1 MENNPQTNKKKLEE
15 HSHEELVELVK
26 KLKRRKKY
34 GLMFEAKSE
43 KVVERCKTELPILVE
58 HIDKAIV
65 DDDSKNTNVI
75 IQGDN
80 YHALSVL
87 NYTHSG
93 RIDLIYIDPPYN
105 TGNKDFMYNDR
116 YVEKDDNFKHSQW
129 LSFMAKRL
137 ELSKNLLTKKGAIFI
152 SIDDNEY
159 AQLKLLCDSVFGE
172 ENFINT
178 VCVKMSHLSGVKM
191 SHIDKKLPKLKE
203 YLLIYAKNKNALELL
218 PVYEDADI
226 IKSFDRYKSFIIKDT
241 KRPDDISKWKVVPLK
256 KAMLDLGFD
265 STDQD
270 QITDFYMNYSNQ
282 IFRTARNK
290 SEMFLGLPNDTL
302 FRKIETATGLK
313 KLAYRREEV
322 VFVSSKMSESDS
334 KLKQPLGDIWLDI
347 GINNLHNEGGIDFKN
362 GKKPLRL
369 IERIIGMTPSKNSLI
384 LDFFAGSGTTGEAT
398 LNMNELDGGDRQ
410 FILVTNNENKIAEQI
425 TYKRIK
431 NTIDNKQHPISL
443 RYFETAF
450 VAKNN
455 VSDDTR
461 RELVRRSVE
470 MICVRENTFT
480 KKYDNKDYKIYTN
493 GKISTGVIFDLDSI
507 EEFKE
512 KIEKLKLPARIYVFS
527 LSNDTYESDFADLEV
542 RHKLCAI
549 PESILEVY
557 RKLFI

>member
-1 MENNPQTNKKKLEE
+1 MQNNSPQKKKLED
-15 HSHEELVELVK
+15 HSHEELIDLVK

-34 GLMFEAKSE
+34 GLMFEAKPE
-43 KVVERCKTELPILVE
+43 KVVEQCKNELPVLIQHTE
-58 HIDKAIV
+58 KIIETEN
-65 DDDSKNTNVI
+65 SKNTNII

-93 RIDLIYIDPPYN
+93 KIDLIYIDPPYN
-105 TGNKDFMYNDR
+105 TGNKDFMYNDK
-116 YVEKDDNFKHSQW
+116 YVEKDDSFKHSEW
-129 LSFMAKRL
+129 LSFMNKRL
-137 ELSKNLLTKKGAIFI
+137 GLSRRLLTNKGAIFI

-159 AQLKLLCDSVFGE
+159 AQLKLLCDSIFGE

-203 YLLIYAKNKNALELL
+203 YLLIYAKNKNSLELS

-226 IKSFDRYKSFIIKDT
+226 LKSLDRYKSFIVKDE
-241 KRPDDISKWKVVPLK
+241 KKPDDISKWKVVPLK
-256 KAMLDLGFD
+256 KAMTDLGFD
-265 STDQD
+265 SSDDD
-270 QITDFYMNYSNQ
+270 QIGDFYMKYSNQ

-290 SEMFLGLPNDTL
+290 SELFLSLPNDSV
-302 FRKIETATGLK
+302 FRKIETSTGLK
-313 KLAYRREEV
+313 KIAYKREEV
-322 VFVSSKMSESDS
+322 VFVSSKMSDSDS

-362 GKKPLRL
+362 GKKPLKL
-369 IERIIGMTPSKNSLI
+369 IERIIGMIPNKNALV

-398 LNMNELDGGDRQ
+398 LSLNELDGGDRQ

-431 NTIDNKQHPISL
+431 NTIADKIKPSNL
-443 RYFETAF
+443 RYFETSF
-450 VAKNN
+450 VIKNE

-461 RELVRRSVE
+461 RELVRRSTE

-480 KKYDNKDYKIYTN
+480 KKYDNKNYKIYSN
-493 GKISTGVIFDLDSI
+493 GKVSTGVIFDLESI
-507 EEFKE
+507 DEFKE
-512 KIEKLKLPARIYVFS
+512 KIDKLKLPARLYIFS
-527 LSNDTYESDFADLEV
+527 LTNDTYESDFADLDV